1 MTDEH
6 WILTLYERY
15 VQLYGEIPLNT
26 PSQSPA
32 VTQPVADGTSRQF
45 HGRERGP
52 STSAT
57 PPPSTS

>member
-6 WILTLYERY
+6 WILQLYERY

-32 VTQPVADGTSRQF
+32 VTQ
-45 HGRERGP
+45 
-52 STSAT
+52 
-57 PPPSTS
+57 